1 MRKSFNRIDYLGVI
15 HINIMC
21 DTTFEDV
28 LVNSLQRIENQ
39 EVSTFFIV
47 DTRLFS

>member
-1 MRKSFNRIDYLGVI
+1 MDESCYRVDYLGVI

-28 LVNSLQRIENQ
+28 LVNSLQRLENQ
-39 EVSTFFIV
+39 EVSMFLAV